1 MDRDTLIRHAQ
12 LEIFNRYQILID
24 CSKLEESVL
33 KRILEKHTSIGDLSN
48 LTFAHWCDQVL
59 GEGIR
64 VPVARF
70 DPYVSGQTRLSNPSQ
85 VYHSLHF
92 QSQSQPQG
100 EFLQEHRHWYRG
112 VRSFLLAA
120 LGEVKDVEGHIFNYQ
135 GASNRDYRSYLSSHV
150 LQALVGLS
158 ELGLNSVVELEEIRS
173 DSKRARE
180 PVPKIIFYQSRFS
193 RPHSFDYPI
202 INFSIS
208 EMPFD
213 ILTLVQ
219 GTNDV
224 EEPSDPT
231 LKFRCHVEVYSEAE
245 TNRVETFHLSCFL
258 HKLFLALA
266 KSADHVA
273 RGILREKLILAS
285 LLTWT
290 APCMATRERAHGYKS
305 MHIATENLHLGR
317 FTEAI
322 QNCDASAG
330 AIIAHLSS
338 LLEKSP

>member
-12 LEIFNRYQILID
+12 LEIFNRYQILVD
-24 CSKLEESVL
+24 CSALEESVL
-33 KRILEKHTSIGDLSN
+33 KQVLEKRESIGNLSN
-48 LTFAHWCDQVL
+48 LTFARWCDQVL

-70 DPYVSGQTRLSNPSQ
+70 DPYMSGQTRLGNLLQ

-92 QSQSQPQG
+92 KPQPQG
-100 EFLQEHRHWYRG
+100 EFLQRHRHWYRG

-150 LQALVGLS
+150 LQALAGLS

-213 ILTLVQ
+213 ILTLAE
-219 GTNDV
+219 GDSDF

-231 LKFRCHVEVYSEAE
+231 LKFSCQIKVYSEEE
-245 TNRVETFHLSCFL
+245 TNRDDIFHLSCFL

-273 RGILREKLILAS
+273 RGILREKLILAL

-290 APCMATRERAHGYKS
+290 APCMATRERTDCYKS
-305 MHIATENLHLGR
+305 MLIAPENLDLGK
-317 FTEAI
+317 FTQAT

-330 AIIAHLSS
+330 AIIAHLFSF
-338 LLEKSP
+338 LQKNP